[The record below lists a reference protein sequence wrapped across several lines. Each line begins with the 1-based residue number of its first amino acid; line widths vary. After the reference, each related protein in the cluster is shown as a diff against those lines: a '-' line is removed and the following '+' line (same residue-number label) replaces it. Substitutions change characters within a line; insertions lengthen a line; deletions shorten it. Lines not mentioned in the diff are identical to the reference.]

1 MILLLTVF
9 FYLLLYLFQLTET
22 NRYLVRQVTG
32 PRTSA
37 AESLD
42 TQAAIAQTPS
52 YAPLGPPVFRDE
64 LLSNGVPSDSEQDFL
79 NLFSDNATT
88 HLATGNGQC
97 WGDSQDQQKSSLIS
111 SSVASPVPP
120 AAVTVSNSSAS
131 RGAANKR
138 SRGGGVTSG
147 EPTKPAKAS
156 RVPRPKKSSVPVAAT
171 NPQITGQY
179 FNNCEQSQQQAP
191 PRVGNPPLT
200 GGIQL

>member
-1 MILLLTVF
+1 MINIIIDC
-9 FYLLLYLFQLTET
+9 FYLLLYLLQLTDT
-22 NRYLVRQVTG
+22 NRYLLRQVTG

-37 AESLD
+37 ESLD
-42 TQAAIAQTPS
+42 TQAAAIAQTPS

-88 HLATGNGQC
+88 HLSTGGGQS
-97 WGDSQDQQKSSLIS
+97 WDSQDQQKSSLIS
-111 SSVASPVPP
+111 SVASPVPP
-120 AAVTVSNSSAS
+120 AVSVSNSSAS

-138 SRGGGVTSG
+138 SRGGVTSGG

-156 RVPRPKKSSVPVAAT
+156 RVPRPKKASVPVAAT
-171 NPQITGQY
+171 APHITGQY
-179 FNNCEQSQQQAP
+179 LNNCEQSQQAP

-200 GGIQL
+200 GIQL